1 MRRAAKPWHTEGPN
15 QRNIVWQQSEN
26 YLGAEMRHINIR
38 KWKQLLLSLLVL
50 RKSWSLKTKLGP
62 FQLMQKFLGWVWF
75 AINVLF
81 PLLSLLLPS
90 PFSTH
95 LSPPLVLFF
104 LLNFFS
110 LFNQY
115 LAKMFLPAGQGPYLP
130 PQLAGLWVRF
140 PSHLNTGV
148 FRDQDRGKIFKV
160 SEGRSFLALVPA

>member
-81 PLLSLLLPS
+81 PFLSLLLPS

-104 LLNFFS
+104 CLIFFLFLTNTWQKCFS
-110 LFNQY
+110 LLDRDLICLPSLQGCELGFPLTLTQGCSETRTGARY
-115 LAKMFLPAGQGPYLP
+115 LRSQ
-130 PQLAGLWVRF
+130 RE
-140 PSHLNTGV
+140 GV
-148 FRDQDRGKIFKV
+148 
-160 SEGRSFLALVPA
+160 S